1 MPRADAEGR
10 GDAGITQHFKR
21 YVGLAISFTPAWAW
35 RMCARRDLGA
45 LSGQVQT
52 GILPRRNPGMIG
64 TSQMDLMLGR
74 YKLHGE
80 LGRGAMA
87 VVHRGYDPDIG
98 RPVALKTLRE
108 EFADR
113 DEYRYH
119 FLSEARAVE
128 ALTHPGIVSIFDV
141 GIIDGMPFIAM
152 ELLEGPTL
160 TTYVEQ
166 HAPLPLRT
174 ILTIVTQIADALD
187 YAHRQGVVHQ
197 DIKPGN
203 IAVTSD
209 TGNVKVMDFGIARRR
224 EEADVPTSGP
234 VAGTPQYMSP
244 EQIRGAEVDGRSD
257 LYSLGVLLYWLLAG
271 HTPFSADNVAD
282 LLRKTL
288 NEPPPALKPLDPA
301 TPDALLDVVRTL
313 LAKDPADRYQSG
325 SELMEA
331 LSRIDHILAAR
342 DDSGSGR
349 RIVPIRVRWTAVMV
363 LIVSVTVAL
372 GLTFIHHRQNE
383 AMTGLTFDYGL
394 TLTRMLASE
403 SAEDLLLD
411 DHVALQVLVDD
422 MARNHDIV
430 HLAVSDRAG
439 TVVASTDA
447 RLVGVNEE
455 PLPESRRLLQRGS
468 QSVHAFDADQ
478 GRSLFLF
485 DAPVQYQEHELG
497 RFRIGLSSDAL
508 AAASRSTLISLVAVL
523 LATLLAVLVGA
534 YLLSRRLTAPLQ
546 TLRNALRQITHG
558 RLDSRIRVH
567 RSDEFEQVFDAYN
580 TMADSLEARRLI
592 AASAKRLAD
601 DPRSN
606 VDSRMSASI
615 SDTLLID
622 PEIIAAAEQE
632 RPAS

>member
-1 MPRADAEGR
+1 
-10 GDAGITQHFKR
+10 
-21 YVGLAISFTPAWAW
+21 
-35 RMCARRDLGA
+35 
-45 LSGQVQT
+45 
-52 GILPRRNPGMIG
+52 
-64 TSQMDLMLGR
+64 MDLTLGR
-74 YKLHGE
+74 YKLHEE

-87 VVHRGYDPDIG
+87 VVHRAYDPDI
-98 RPVALKTLRE
+98 RRTVALKTLRE

-119 FLSEARAVE
+119 FLSEARA
-128 ALTHPGIVSIFDV
+128 AGTLTHPGIVSIFDV

-160 TTYVEQ
+160 KTFVEQ

-187 YAHRQGVVHQ
+187 YAHRRGVVHQ

-209 TGNVKVMDFGIARRR
+209 TGNVKVMDFGIARLR
-224 EEADVPTSGP
+224 EEGDVPTSGP

-244 EQIRGAEVDGRSD
+244 EQIRQAEVDGRSD

-271 HTPFSADNVAD
+271 HAPFSADNVAD

-288 NEPPPALKPLDPA
+288 NEAPPALKPLDPA

-325 SELMEA
+325 SELIEA
-331 LSRIDHILAAR
+331 LSRIDDILVAR
-342 DDSGSGR
+342 DDTWSER
-349 RIVPIRVRWTAVMV
+349 RIIPISVRWTTLIV

-372 GLTFIHHRQNE
+372 GLAFIYHRQNE

-394 TLTRMLASE
+394 ALTRMLATE

-411 DHVALQVLVDD
+411 DHVALQVLVDE

-430 HLAVSDRAG
+430 HLAVSDRTG

-447 RLVGVNEE
+447 RRVGVNEE
-455 PLPESRRLLQRGS
+455 PLPEARRLLQRGS

-485 DAPVQYQEHELG
+485 DSPVQYQEHELG
-497 RFRIGLSSDAL
+497 RFRIGLSSDTL

-523 LATLLAVLVGA
+523 LATFLAALVGA
-534 YLLSRRLTAPLQ
+534 YVLSRRLTAPLEM
-546 TLRNALRQITHG
+546 LRKALRQITHG
-558 RLDSRIRVH
+558 RLDNRIRVH
-567 RSDEFEQVFDAYN
+567 RNDEFEHVFDAYN
-580 TMADSLEARRLI
+580 TMADSLESRRFV
-592 AASAKRLAD
+592 APSAKRLAD

-615 SDTLLID
+615 NDTVLID
-622 PEIIAAAEQE
+622 PEVIAAAEKE